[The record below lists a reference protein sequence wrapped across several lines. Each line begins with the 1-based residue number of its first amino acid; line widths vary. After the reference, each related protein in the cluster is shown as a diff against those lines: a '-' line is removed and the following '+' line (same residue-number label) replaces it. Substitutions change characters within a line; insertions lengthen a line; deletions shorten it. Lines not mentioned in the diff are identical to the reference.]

1 MLWNVLDRPARL
13 RLVRGLRDFFSQ
25 PLDNGAREQVIP
37 DGEANTVLTRYC
49 RLPFARG
56 FLLYRL
62 YGNASAFSSAGRA
75 R

>member
-25 PLDNGAREQVIP
+25 PVDTGAHEQVIA
-37 DGEANTVLTRYC
+37 DSDAYAVLTRYC

-62 YGNASAFSSAGRA
+62 YGNASAFSSAASGR
-75 R
+75 